1 MFTSMW
7 LPLIAGVVLAD
18 GVTTLHRRLVPAL
31 AAHTVIVSLVVI
43 VVAAVP
49 TLWIVSLDFLAHL
62 SFGNGVQWCSEM
74 LGMRRQVPAA
84 VGALAI
90 VASVTGAVRSV
101 RLLRRYGRLRHD
113 HPGAVEIASYTQPF
127 AYTLPGR
134 GGHVVVSSGLLELL
148 DDGEQHVVLA
158 HEHAH
163 ARHRHDRYVLIGQL
177 ASVNLP
183 FLRPLLRRLQFSL
196 ERWADESAVNA
207 AGGDRRFVA
216 RTLGKVALSASAP
229 AGTLGINRL
238 GVTARVAVLLSPA
251 LSTRQPVVTTFVWAA
266 ITGVGVL
273 AGVQIH
279 HLAGM
284 LTSVCLG

>member
-1 MFTSMW
+1 MT
-7 LPLIAGVVLAD
+7 
-18 GVTTLHRRLVPAL
+18 
-31 AAHTVIVSLVVI
+31 
-43 VVAAVP
+43 
-49 TLWIVSLDFLAHL
+49 
-62 SFGNGVQWCSEM
+62 
-74 LGMRRQVPAA
+74 
-84 VGALAI
+84 GAL
-90 VASVTGAVRSV
+90 RSV
-101 RLLRRYGRLRHD
+101 RFLRRYHRLRHD

-148 DDGEQHVVLA
+148 DDDEQHVVLA

-183 FLRPLLRRLQFSL
+183 LLRPLLRRLQFSL

-229 AGTLGINRL
+229 GGALGINRF

-251 LSTRQPVVTTFVWAA
+251 LSPRQPVVTTFVWAA
-266 ITGVGVL
+266 ITSVGVL
-273 AGVQIH
+273 ASVQIH
-279 HLAGM
+279 HPAGM

>member
-1 MFTSMW
+1 
-7 LPLIAGVVLAD
+7 
-18 GVTTLHRRLVPAL
+18 
-31 AAHTVIVSLVVI
+31 
-43 VVAAVP
+43 
-49 TLWIVSLDFLAHL
+49 
-62 SFGNGVQWCSEM
+62 M

-84 VGALAI
+84 VGALAV

-101 RLLRRYGRLRHD
+101 RLLRRYHRLRHD

-127 AYTLPGR
+127 AYTSPGR

-148 DDGEQHVVLA
+148 DDDEQHVVLA

-183 FLRPLLRRLQFSL
+183 LLRPLLRRLQFSL

-229 AGTLGINRL
+229 GGALGINRF

-251 LSTRQPVVTTFVWAA
+251 LSPRQPVVTTFVWAA
-266 ITGVGVL
+266 ITSVGVL
-273 AGVQIH
+273 ASVQIH
-279 HLAGM
+279 HPAGM

>member
-7 LPLIAGVVLAD
+7 LPLIAGVVLAG

-31 AAHTVIVSLVVI
+31 AARTVIVSLVVI

-62 SFGNGVQWCSEM
+62 SFGHGLQWCSEM

-101 RLLRRYGRLRHD
+101 RLLRRYRRLRHD
-113 HPGAVEIASYTQPF
+113 RPGAVEIASYTQPF

-134 GGHVVVSSGLLELL
+134 GGRVVVSSGLLELL
-148 DDGEQHVVLA
+148 DDDEQHVVLA

-229 AGTLGINRL
+229 AGALGINRL
-238 GVTARVAVLLSPA
+238 GVTARVAVLLSPVM
-251 LSTRQPVVTTFVWAA
+251 SPRQPAVTTFVWAA

-284 LTSVCLG
+284 LASVCLG